1 MAKSFFDL
9 LVSNEEGAYENIIEQ
24 SKNNDY
30 ITGNLSDFA
39 YFKKK
44 KLQTNCN
51 LFK

>member
-9 LVSNEEGAYENIIEQ
+9 LVNNEEGAYENIIEQ

-30 ITGNLSDFA
+30 ITGNLLDFA

-44 KLQTNCN
+44 ITD
-51 LFK
+51 